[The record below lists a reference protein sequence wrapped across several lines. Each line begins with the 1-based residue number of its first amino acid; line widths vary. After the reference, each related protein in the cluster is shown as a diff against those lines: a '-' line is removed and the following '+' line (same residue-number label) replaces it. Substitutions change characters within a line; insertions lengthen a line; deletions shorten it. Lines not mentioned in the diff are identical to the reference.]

1 MSAQR
6 TNPQSANRRA
16 GTVTGVFFLLVSSFK
31 YLVSRQC
38 HHVAPQKHQICETNP
53 FSIHAAIHPALP
65 LKIRPGAIKNRVL
78 QSQNRP
84 HNAPRPA
91 DPYTPPMRLVRFHVQ
106 RLRAGR
112 IALPPDEAHHA
123 RAVLRSRIGDRV
135 ELFDGRGAVGRGTV
149 CAIER
154 HSVEVEVEQV
164 EQVEFDLRHRIVLAV
179 AVGKAHRQSYLV
191 EKCTELGVAGI
202 WTIRSER
209 SVTKPGE
216 FAAEK
221 WAKRA
226 IESCKQCG
234 RAWTPVIDGPFSIEQ
249 ALARRGEFAA
259 MALADP
265 DEHAIPFDGF
275 LRTLSAGSS
284 ILVWIGPEG
293 GWTDAERSKAITGG
307 ATSVRLAPAI
317 LRTETAA
324 VAACATA
331 AMVSV
336 SMMPS
341 V

>member
-1 MSAQR
+1 MR
-6 TNPQSANRRA
+6 TA
-16 GTVTGVFFLLVSSFK
+16 
-31 YLVSRQC
+31 
-38 HHVAPQKHQICETNP
+38 
-53 FSIHAAIHPALP
+53 
-65 LKIRPGAIKNRVL
+65 
-78 QSQNRP
+78 
-84 HNAPRPA
+84 
-91 DPYTPPMRLVRFHVQ
+91 RFHVT
-106 RLRAGR
+106 RIERGR

-135 ELFDGRGAVGRGTV
+135 ELFDGRGAVGRGIIS
-149 CAIER
+149 AIER
-154 HSVEVEVEQV
+154 HSVKVDVEQV

-202 WTIRSER
+202 WAIRSER

-234 RAWTPVIDGPFSIEQ
+234 RAWTPVIDGPFDMDQ
-249 ALARRGEFAA
+249 ALARRGEFTA

-265 DEHAIPFDGF
+265 GEQAVPLDGL
-275 LRTLSAGSS
+275 LRTLRAGSS

-293 GWTDAERSKAITGG
+293 GWTDSERSKVIAGG
-307 ATSVRLAPAI
+307 ATTVRLAPTI

-331 AMVSV
+331 AMVSLTV
-336 SMMPS
+336 TRSG
-341 V
+341 